1 MDKDSL
7 SVIDADSHVFEPAI
21 IWEKYLDPAYRVAAR
36 SAFYYHEDEFAAG
49 VTLNGR
55 QAPLLHTGRLNR
67 SAIWRPGMTPEEIG
81 SLDPS
86 RPYPINPGANSAAAR
101 LADMDKIGVE
111 KAVIFPTLFS
121 EYYPAVENPDLA
133 LALAR
138 AYNDW
143 ICDFC
148 KDAPQRLFG
157 AAVLPLQDVGFAIEE
172 LHRVAG
178 LGFKAVSIRPVF
190 FEKRFI
196 NHPYY
201 DVLWRQIEESGLTAA
216 IHASPGVANSEWTS
230 TGSYVERVAANLR
243 IGHHVAES
251 ISYTMDNAIA
261 GTTFTYGG
269 HPERFPKLKLAYT
282 HGGIGWV
289 SLMLEKTSNWA
300 IFYMYNDINLDTERV
315 FYERPYLVTLNPWE
329 SAALHAYE
337 VYKAIG
343 AWGSRYPHH
352 DASSATAAI
361 ERFEKAGLPG
371 DVIANYMGGNAARV
385 YGIDQ

>member
-1 MDKDSL
+1 MHKKL
-7 SVIDADSHVFEPAI
+7 QVIDADSHVFEPDI

-36 SAFYYHEDEFAAG
+36 SAFYYHEDEYSAG
-49 VTLNGR
+49 VILNGR
-55 QAPLLHTGRLNR
+55 QAPLMHSGRINR

-81 SLDPS
+81 ALDPN
-86 RPYPINPGANSAAAR
+86 RPYPINPGANSASAR
-101 LADMDKIGVE
+101 IADMDRMGVD
-111 KAVIFPTLFS
+111 KALIFPTLFG
-121 EYYPAVENPDLA
+121 EYFPTVENPDLA

-143 ICDFC
+143 IRDLCSE
-148 KDAPQRLFG
+148 APRRLFP
-157 AAVLPLQDVGFAIEE
+157 AAILPLQDAGFAVQE

-190 FEKRFI
+190 FEGRFL

-201 DVLWRQIEESGLTAA
+201 DVLWAEIEKSGLTAS
-216 IHASPGVANSEWTS
+216 IHASPGVANPEWTS

-243 IGHHVAES
+243 IGHRVAES

-261 GTTFTYGG
+261 GTAFTYCG
-269 HPERFPKLKLAYT
+269 HPERFPNLKLAYT

-300 IFYMYNDINLDTERV
+300 IFYMYENINLDTERT
-315 FYERPYLVTLNPWE
+315 FYDRNYLVTLNPWE
-329 SAALHAYE
+329 SAALTAHE
-337 VYKAIG
+337 IYKPIG

-352 DASSATAAI
+352 DASDSAAAI
-361 ERFEKAGLPG
+361 ARFEEAGVPE

-385 YGIDQ
+385 YGV